1 MWHTPHAWTFT
12 TTSPGPGS
20 GTITVS
26 TVTGAPLAVATT
38 PRTSLAIGAL
48 PSRGFDLRWGDAPGM
63 FSVVMSARG
72 YTL

>member
-20 GTITVS
+20 GTMTVS

-38 PRTSLAIGAL
+38 PRTSLAICCLLGVGQA
-48 PSRGFDLRWGDAPGM
+48 GGVAPGM
-63 FSVVMSARG
+63 FRVVMSARG
-72 YTL
+72 